1 MKVLVTGAAGQLG
14 SHLCELIPA
23 EGFELLAFSSQ
34 ELDITS
40 EQQVLTLASSEP
52 AIIVNAAAYTAVD
65 KAEVEFDQ
73 AYAVNE
79 QGVANLVKLAE
90 QLNIPLI
97 NVSTDYVFDGS
108 AQEPY
113 AEDQV
118 TSPLGVYGKSKRAGE
133 MILERS
139 NCEFVNIRTSWV
151 FSEHGNNF
159 LKTMLRLGKARDA
172 LSIVAD
178 QRGCPTYAGDLARGI
193 CALLSYYQTNQ
204 ALVVGHFHYAGDT
217 EVSWF
222 EFAKEIFSTAQSG
235 SYLESAPALSAIAT
249 SEYPTPAARP
259 AYSVLSST
267 RFQAAYGHAPSD
279 WKVAIKTVLAVL
291 KAQ

>member
-14 SHLCELIPA
+14 SHLCEMIPA
-23 EGFELLAFSSQ
+23 EGFELLAFSSK

-40 EQQVLTLASSEP
+40 EQQVLALASSKP
-52 AIIVNAAAYTAVD
+52 SIIVNAAAYTAVD
-65 KAEVEFDQ
+65 KAEADIDQ

-90 QLNIPLI
+90 RLNIPLI

-113 AEDQV
+113 TEDQV
-118 TSPLGVYGKSKRAGE
+118 TSPLGVYGESKRAGE
-133 MILERS
+133 VILECS
-139 NCEFVNIRTSWV
+139 SCDFVNIRTSWV

-159 LKTMLRLGKARDA
+159 LKTMLRLGKDRDA
-172 LSIVAD
+172 LSIVAN

-193 CALLSYYQTNQ
+193 CAVLSYYQSNQ
-204 ALVVGHFHYAGDT
+204 ALMVGHFHYAGDI

-222 EFAKEIFSTAQSG
+222 EFAEEIFSAAQS
-235 SYLESAPALSAIAT
+235 SAYLESTPVLSAIAT

-259 AYSVLSST
+259 VYSVLSSG
-267 RFQAAYGHAPSD
+267 RFQAAYGHPPSD
-279 WKVAIKTVLAVL
+279 WGRAIKTVLAAL
-291 KAQ
+291 RAQ